1 MVLESDIVSGN
12 LSNSNGSVDG
22 VYKIVYKERNATLV
36 GENYSTPVNYFMPFA
51 YNIGFHDAGWRSSF
65 GGDIYKTSGS
75 HGCINMPPEAAQKL
89 YEIVEK
95 GTPVVA
101 YYREPVVL
109 TNNAAKM
116 SNAYSYVAPDT
127 AN

>member
-1 MVLESDIVSGN
+1 
-12 LSNSNGSVDG
+12 
-22 VYKIVYKERNATLV
+22 
-36 GENYSTPVNYFMPFA
+36 
-51 YNIGFHDAGWRSSF
+51 
-65 GGDIYKTSGS
+65 
-75 HGCINMPPEAAQKL
+75 MPPEAAQKL